1 MEKSKEKNMKI
12 TRNWINVTKYFNKGI
27 DNDKNIKKRWPHTKK
42 QTEITKRQKYAKKPS
57 EKPKPITERLRAR
70 HQNETSR
77 KVKNLWSFVFCDVL
91 GSAPSNNDFQY
102 WLFCQLFSHL
112 ITFL

>member
-42 QTEITKRQKYAKKPS
+42 TDWNHKETKICKKPIR
-57 EKPKPITERLRAR
+57 ETKTNHRETER
-70 HQNETSR
+70 ETP
-77 KVKNLWSFVFCDVL
+77 KWNVQK
-91 GSAPSNNDFQY
+91 G
-102 WLFCQLFSHL
+102 
-112 ITFL
+112 

>member
-42 QTEITKRQKYAKKPS
+42 QTEITKRQKYAKNHQRNQNQSQRDWERDTKMKRP
-57 EKPKPITERLRAR
+57 ERLKIFGHSCSVMFWA
-70 HQNETSR
+70 
-77 KVKNLWSFVFCDVL
+77 VL
-91 GSAPSNNDFQY
+91 LLTMTFSIDYSASY
-102 WLFCQLFSHL
+102 
-112 ITFL
+112 FLT